1 MASEKAVPKKARLLE
16 SRLLRRLSFLLVA
29 TWLLVFFTQ
38 GYVEAL
44 TERFA
49 LSTSVV
55 QASLNTLLVLVVLM
69 AQAAWSFYREGDLTA
84 GASNLVHYFSDQLK
98 EYLQAVSQAEE
109 AFEERQPLYGV
120 LSGHLQRV
128 NGHTEGAVTEL
139 MQHLDAMDQEVETFV
154 GLVGQRSEETE
165 SLAEDSKRKATDNQK
180 ALEDVSALIRKQN
193 HQMESNRER
202 VLAVLEKSKTLEDS
216 IELIKNVSS
225 QTNLLALN
233 ASIEAARAGE
243 HGRGFAVVA
252 DEVRNLSLQ
261 SEQAAEKISGE
272 ILQMVETIQEQFRD
286 ELDEGMKDQEQQMLD
301 KIAGQLEHLGSGYLQ
316 LITQHGE
323 LVGEMFSVSERFKD
337 LVIKALSS
345 IQFQDVSRQQI
356 EQVIHGLE
364 QLSLSDL
371 ALLDLLENPG
381 EKPKETLHIDL
392 QKYEE
397 GYVMQDQRQTH
408 KTALQDKKTASQPQQ
423 GGGSQ
428 EADLPDI
435 ELF

>member
-1 MASEKAVPKKARLLE
+1 MASEQAIPKKAKLLE
-16 SRLLRRLSFLLVA
+16 TRMLRRLGFLLVMV
-29 TWLLVFFTQ
+29 WLLVFLTQ
-38 GYVEAL
+38 SHVDQLTEAL
-44 TERFA
+44 G
-49 LSTSVV
+49 LSTSLV
-55 QASLNTLLVLVVLM
+55 QATLNTLLVLVVLL
-69 AQAAWSFYREGDLTA
+69 AQGLWSFLREGDLTA
-84 GASNLVHYFSDQLK
+84 GASNMVRYFSDQLK
-98 EYLQAVSQAEE
+98 EYLKALRHAEK
-109 AFEERQPLYGV
+109 AFDERQPLYGV

-128 NGHTEGAVTEL
+128 NGHTESAVTEL

-165 SLAEDSKRKATDNQK
+165 SLAEDSKRKAADNQK
-180 ALEDVSALIRKQN
+180 ALEGVSSLIRQQN

-202 VLAVLEKSKTLEDS
+202 VMAVLEKSKTLEDS

-233 ASIEAARAGE
+233 ASIEAARAGD

-272 ILQMVETIQEQFRD
+272 ILQMVETIQEQFRE
-286 ELDEGMKDQEQQMLD
+286 ELDEGMQDHEQQMLD

-316 LITQHGE
+316 LINQHGE
-323 LVGEMFSVSERFKD
+323 LVEEMLNVSERFKD

-364 QLSLSDL
+364 CLSKSDL
-371 ALLDLLENPG
+371 ALLDLLEKPSEEPG
-381 EKPKETLHIDL
+381 KALHIDL
-392 QKYEE
+392 EEYEK
-397 GYVMQDQRQTH
+397 GYVMQDQRQVHRQHTDN
-408 KTALQDKKTASQPQQ
+408 KPQPAGQAKQ
-423 GGGSQ
+423 P
-428 EADLPDI
+428 ERELPDI